1 MAYGVKYRLEFSDV
15 LGYGKKVEILKKDY
29 TGSVTD
35 LIGSGD
41 PIKIS
46 WQSSDDFYKPIIGS
60 KCEISLFIT
69 DTNTYDDF
77 YKFDEREYK
86 VVVYYAQT
94 QSDAYYERVYN
105 DDGQVESI
113 ECVEGTI
120 DNFTSTNVWAEYW
133 SGFLVVDRYKERMT
147 TTPFGVKFNAYD
159 GLGTLSNY
167 NAPFGYNNNNA
178 PTTKTNITRISEI
191 LQNLDLDLDI
201 YISTDIKYRTFGPVT
216 TTDYENLT
224 TLDFGFD
231 ELKGDYDLMT
241 AKEQLEILLRQ
252 YNLRIYQSLNRW
264 YIVEA
269 TNNYDYFVKDIV
281 FNEVQRGSV
290 PTGIRNKIT
299 DQLNNTK
306 NEYIEFRKYNYLGV
320 YDTTQRF
327 DILYDNNIDLKAT
340 NNDLTREYLQPV
352 SKVITDGK
360 YPKSKNAYYNA
371 GFEYGDYGFTI
382 LDDGTNPYAEI
393 ATDEVSFKGKR
404 SLKFTSASPVSGSSQ
419 QFTFVSET
427 FNPQEI
433 NYSDFSCSIK
443 YFFSILNTQNT
454 TASATFQFQL
464 FTTLNGAG
472 RFWDN
477 QQKQFTSS
485 TAIQQI
491 TTTSPNRWINF
502 NVNLS
507 DSGIPSNSDTSATLT
522 LSIYNTICSDADY
535 DTTYFDNLEIVQKK
549 ASPEEANQKF
559 IAKLTN
565 AGTNTSSKTITR
577 IPDENYGYFR
587 TRDSFPQATFK
598 TNSKTLININNQNIA
613 NDYREYVSRYT
624 GSFRNNNT
632 KPMSIHNKVWFYWNG
647 IETDPQSTIIDG
659 LVYSVKNAQ
668 YKITSHLPNDDDD
681 EAVQIII
688 N

>member
-15 LGYGKKVEILKKDY
+15 LGYGKKIEILKKDY
-29 TGSVTD
+29 TGSVYD
-35 LIGSGD
+35 MIGSGD
-41 PIKIS
+41 PVKIS

-60 KCEISLFIT
+60 KCEISLFVT

-105 DDGQVESI
+105 DGGQVESI

-120 DNFTSTNVWAEYW
+120 DNFTSTDVWAEYW

-167 NAPFGYNNNNA
+167 NAPLGYNNNNA

-201 YISTDIKYRTFGPVT
+201 YISTDIKYRTFGPVV

-224 TLDFGFD
+224 TLNFGFD

-393 ATDEVSFKGKR
+393 ATDEVSFKGRR
-404 SLKFTSASPVSGSSQ
+404 SLKFTSFSGAGL
-419 QFTFVSET
+419 QFKFVTET

-454 TASATFQFQL
+454 TASATFQYQL
-464 FTTLNGAG
+464 FTILNGAG

-477 QQKQFTSS
+477 EQKQFTS
-485 TAIQQI
+485 TTVINQA
-491 TTTSPNRWINF
+491 TTTSPNRWIDLSI
-502 NVNLS
+502 NLS
-507 DSGIPSNSDTSATLT
+507 DSGIPSNSETSATLQ
-522 LSIYNTICSDADY
+522 LSIFNTICSDSDY

-577 IPDENYGYFR
+577 IPDQNYGYFR
-587 TRDSFPQATFK
+587 TRDSFPDSSFK
-598 TNSKTLININNQNIA
+598 QNMKTLISIDNQNIA